1 MEDEEVIHVVHE
13 PASAFVLLSPQRRPG
28 FSNNKRHRK

>member
-13 PASAFVLLSPQRRPG
+13 PALAFVLLSPQRRPG
-28 FSNNKRHRK
+28 F